1 MRIMVLISISFL
13 VVSLLATFQAAPV
26 LETCAIEEPLFLQ
39 MGIRVDDGQS
49 QKLAALLLEVR
60 KECLRATSS
69 CLPVL
74 ETLRLA
80 VWPHVQAEINGSLS
94 PWMPGWNLEPLRGI
108 LAQAGGVSGMG
119 TKMAFRHIFKAA
131 GDTIFANLQGV
142 TTDFKQQDYQELCN
156 AFHSTDLKHIAFTFV
171 RDPISRFISGYSEIE
186 YRARTG
192 LDGPFLAL

>member
-1 MRIMVLISISFL
+1 M
-13 VVSLLATFQAAPV
+13 ADAADRAEPASQLPAVAVEPV
-26 LETCAIEEPLFLQ
+26 PETCAIEEPLFLQ

-119 TKMAFRHIFKAA
+119 TKISLQIFRESPL
-131 GDTIFANLQGV
+131 TSSNR
-142 TTDFKQQDYQELCN
+142 TTRSCAMPFIQQ
-156 AFHSTDLKHIAFTFV
+156 T
-171 RDPISRFISGYSEIE
+171 
-186 YRARTG
+186 
-192 LDGPFLAL
+192 